1 MLFWIV
7 SNVSCVIRYHNL
19 RLLLAPAVDKYWV
32 AAPASISGLKKTT
45 DACTAVL
52 KMHKRGELNLT
63 VFWMCLVYHESCL
76 IKEKK
81 NMKKTNKVS
90 NNYHKKIYTSEKQ
103 LMVILSLIFSYYILF
118 YKYNVYKQIKAK
130 IRKI

>member
-19 RLLLAPAVDKYWV
+19 QLLLAPAVDKYWV
-32 AAPASISGLKKTT
+32 AAPASTNGLKKTT
-45 DACTAVL
+45 DACTAVM

-63 VFWMCLVYHESCL
+63 VSWMCLVYHESCL
-76 IKEKK
+76 IVRQVL
-81 NMKKTNKVS
+81 KKTNKVS

-103 LMVILSLIFSYYILF
+103 LMVILSLILSHYILF
-118 YKYNVYKQIKAK
+118 YKYNVYKQIKTK

>member
-7 SNVSCVIRYHNL
+7 SNVSCVIRYHSL
-19 RLLLAPAVDKYWV
+19 RLLLAPAVDKFWV

-63 VFWMCLVYHESCL
+63 VFWMCLGYHESCL
-76 IKEKK
+76 IVRQIL
-81 NMKKTNKVS
+81 KKTNKVS
-90 NNYHKKIYTSEKQ
+90 NNYHKKIYTSQKQ
-103 LMVILSLIFSYYILF
+103 LKVILSLILSHYILF
-118 YKYNVYKQIKAK
+118 YKYNVYKQIKTK

>member
-1 MLFWIV
+1 
-7 SNVSCVIRYHNL
+7 
-19 RLLLAPAVDKYWV
+19 
-32 AAPASISGLKKTT
+32 
-45 DACTAVL
+45 
-52 KMHKRGELNLT
+52 
-63 VFWMCLVYHESCL
+63 
-76 IKEKK
+76 
-81 NMKKTNKVS
+81 MKKTNKVS